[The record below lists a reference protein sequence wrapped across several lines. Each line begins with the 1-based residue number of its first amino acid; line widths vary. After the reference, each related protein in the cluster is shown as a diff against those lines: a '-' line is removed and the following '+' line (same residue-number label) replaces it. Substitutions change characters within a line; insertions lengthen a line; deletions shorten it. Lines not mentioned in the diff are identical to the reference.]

1 MKSVNRHSALLCF
14 ILLILVSS
22 DILSQVRSEING
34 NNKPIDPENL
44 DTSIDPNKD
53 FYEYSNGSWMKNNPI
68 PPEYSSWS
76 SWSELRNKNNEKQR
90 IILEQATTV
99 SSAAKVSNLQKLGD
113 LYFTAM
119 DTVTIEKIGMEPM
132 KEDLAKIDAIQ
143 SAEDFQRVFAYLK
156 TFRNGGLFSFFA
168 GQDDKN
174 SQNVILQLFQGGL
187 GLPDRDYYLKDDERS
202 KKLRAGY
209 MEYMSRMFTLIG
221 YDDMS
226 SVNTA
231 RKIMDIETRLANAS
245 MSRVDMRDAE
255 ATYHL
260 MKLDELKSLTPDF
273 SWDILFNEIGLTG
286 KSKFDNG
293 LIVGQPE
300 FFKEVNRMM
309 TDVNIEDWKNY
320 LKWNLVRWSADK
332 LSSDFVNE
340 DFNFSNKTMR
350 GVEEQRERWR
360 LSLDFVNSAMGE
372 PLGKIFVEKNFTPET
387 KAKALEMVKN
397 IKESFA
403 ERIKNNE
410 WMSPGTKE
418 EALKK
423 LSKFDVKIGY
433 TDEWKDYS
441 GLQIDRSSFY
451 GNMKKAAAYNL
462 KLNLD
467 KIAKPVNMKEWGM
480 TPQTVNASYN
490 GSKNSITFPSGIMQP
505 PFFDPNADDAVNYGG
520 IGAVIGHE
528 MTHGFDDQGR
538 KYDGD
543 GNMRDWWTQ
552 QDADNYKTR
561 TDKLAKQYSSY
572 VAIDSLHV
580 NGELTL
586 GENIAD
592 LGGMLI
598 SYYAF
603 KKTLSG
609 KDNLLI
615 EGFTPEQRFFLAY
628 SQLWRENRRPDAV
641 RLQVNTD
648 PHSPGEF
655 RVNGVM
661 PNMKEFMNAF
671 NGKPGDPMVNDAEK
685 IVVIW

>member
-1 MKSVNRHSALLCF
+1 
-14 ILLILVSS
+14 
-22 DILSQVRSEING
+22 
-34 NNKPIDPENL
+34 
-44 DTSIDPNKD
+44 
-53 FYEYSNGSWMKNNPI
+53 
-68 PPEYSSWS
+68 
-76 SWSELRNKNNEKQR
+76 
-90 IILEQATTV
+90 
-99 SSAAKVSNLQKLGD
+99 
-113 LYFTAM
+113 
-119 DTVTIEKIGMEPM
+119 
-132 KEDLAKIDAIQ
+132 
-143 SAEDFQRVFAYLK
+143 
-156 TFRNGGLFSFFA
+156 
-168 GQDDKN
+168 
-174 SQNVILQLFQGGL
+174 
-187 GLPDRDYYLKDDERS
+187 
-202 KKLRAGY
+202 
-209 MEYMSRMFTLIG
+209 MFNLIG
-221 YDDMS
+221 YDEMTS
-226 SVNTA
+226 MNTA
-231 RKIMDIETRLANAS
+231 RKVMDIETRLANAS
-245 MSRVDMRDAE
+245 MNRVDMRDAE

-260 MKLDELKSLTPDF
+260 MKLDELRSLTPNF
-273 SWDILFNEIGLTG
+273 SWDVLFNEIGLTD

-293 LIVGQPE
+293 VIVGQPE
-300 FFKEVNRMM
+300 YFKEVNRMM

-451 GNMKKAAAYNL
+451 GNMKKASAYSL

-467 KIAKPVNMKEWGM
+467 KIAKPVKMQEWGM

-490 GSKNSITFPSGIMQP
+490 GSKNSITFPAGIMQP
-505 PFFDPNADDAVNYGG
+505 PFFDPDADDAVNYGG

-538 KYDGD
+538 KYDGE

-561 TDKLAKQYSSY
+561 TEKLAKQYSSY
-572 VAIDSLHV
+572 IAIDSLHV

-598 SYYAF
+598 SYYAL

-609 KDNLLI
+609 KENELI
-615 EGFTPEQRFFLAY
+615 EGLTPEQRFFFAY

-648 PHSPGEF
+648 PHSPGKF

-671 NGKPGDPMVNDAEK
+671 NGKPGDPMVNDSVK
-685 IVVIW
+685 RVVIW

>member
-1 MKSVNRHSALLCF
+1 MKNRNFHIVIFYSIFFLF
-14 ILLILVSS
+14 TGSLIY
-22 DILSQVRSEING
+22 SQSKPDENY
-34 NNKPIDPENL
+34 KPIDPSNFDL
-44 DTSIDPNKD
+44 SVDPNTD
-53 FYEYSNGSWMKNNPI
+53 FYFYSNGSWIKNNPI

-119 DTVTIEKIGMEPM
+119 DTVTIEKLGPEPM

-202 KKLRAGY
+202 KKLRGSY
-209 MEYMSRMFTLIG
+209 MEYMSRMFALIG
-221 YDDMS
+221 YDEMTS
-226 SVNTA
+226 LNTA
-231 RKIMDIETRLANAS
+231 RKVMDIETRLANAS

-260 MKLDELKSLTPDF
+260 MKLDELRSLTPNF
-273 SWDILFNEIGLTG
+273 SWDVLFNEIGLTD

-293 LIVGQPE
+293 VIVGQPE
-300 FFKEVNRMM
+300 YFKEVNRMM
-309 TDVNIEDWKNY
+309 TDVSIEDWKNY

-451 GNMKKAAAYNL
+451 GNMKKAAAYSL

-467 KIAKPVNMKEWGM
+467 KIAKPVKMQEWGM

-490 GSKNSITFPSGIMQP
+490 GSKNSITFPAGIMQP

-561 TDKLAKQYSSY
+561 TDKLAKQYNGY

-598 SYYAF
+598 SYYAL

-609 KDNLLI
+609 KENVLI

-628 SQLWRENRRPDAV
+628 SQLWKENRRPDAI

-648 PHSPGEF
+648 PHSPGKF

-671 NGKPGDPMVNDAEK
+671 NGKPGDPMVNDSVK
-685 IVVIW
+685 RVVIW

>member
-1 MKSVNRHSALLCF
+1 MKNVNRHLALLCM
-14 ILLILVSS
+14 ILLLVSS
-22 DILSQVRSEING
+22 DVLSQVKSESNG
-34 NNKPIDPENL
+34 NYKPIDPANL
-44 DTSIDPNKD
+44 DTSIDPNSD

-76 SWSELRNKNNEKQR
+76 SWSELRDKNSEKLR
-90 IILEQATTV
+90 IILEQAATV
-99 SSAAKVSNLQKLGD
+99 SSASKVSNLQKLGD
-113 LYFTAM
+113 LYYTAM
-119 DTVTIEKIGMEPM
+119 DTVTIEKLGMEPM

-143 SAEDFQRVFAYLK
+143 SIEDFQKVFSYLK

-174 SQNVILQLFQGGL
+174 SENVILQLFQGGL
-187 GLPDRDYYLKDDERS
+187 GLPDRDYYLKEDDRS
-202 KKLRAGY
+202 KNIRNKYL
-209 MEYMSRMFTLIG
+209 EYMSSLFTLMG
-221 YDDMS
+221 YDKMS

-231 RKIMDIETRLANAS
+231 QKIMDIETRMANAS
-245 MSRVDMRDAE
+245 MDRVQMRDAE
-255 ATYHL
+255 ASYHL
-260 MKLDELKSLTPDF
+260 MKYDELISLTPDF
-273 SWDILFNEIGLTG
+273 SWEILFNELGLND
-286 KSKFDNG
+286 KSKFVNG
-293 LIVGQPE
+293 VIVGQPE
-300 FFKEVNRMM
+300 FFKELNRMM
-309 TDVNIEDWKNY
+309 SDVSIEDWKNY
-320 LKWNLVRWSADK
+320 LKWNLVRWAADK
-332 LSSDFVNE
+332 LSSDFATAA
-340 DFNFSNKTMR
+340 FNFSSKTLR

-360 LSLDFVNSAMGE
+360 LGIDFVNGSMGE
-372 PLGKIFVEKNFTPET
+372 PLGQIFVEKNFTPET
-387 KAKALEMVKN
+387 KAKAEEMVKN

-423 LSKFDVKIGY
+423 LGKFDVKIGY

-467 KIAKPVNMKEWGM
+467 KISKPVNMKEWGM

-490 GSKNSITFPSGIMQP
+490 GSKNSITFPAGIMQP

-538 KYDGD
+538 KYDGE

-552 QDADNYKTR
+552 QDADNYQAR
-561 TDKLAKQYSSY
+561 ADKLAKQYSSY
-572 VAIDSLHV
+572 IAVDSLHV
-580 NGELTL
+580 NGKLTL

-592 LGGMLI
+592 LGGLLI
-598 SYYAF
+598 SYHAL

-609 KDNLLI
+609 KDIALI

-628 SQLWRENRRPDAV
+628 SQLWKENRRPDAV

-648 PHSPGEF
+648 PHSPGRF

-661 PNMKEFMNAF
+661 PNMTEFMQAF

-685 IVVIW
+685 RVVIW

>member
-1 MKSVNRHSALLCF
+1 MLFGF
-14 ILLILVSS
+14 ILILVLNPKGFAQNQS
-22 DILSQVRSEING
+22 DLNKI
-34 NNKPIDPENL
+34 NKPIDPANL
-44 DTSIDPNKD
+44 DTSIDPNTD

-68 PPEYSSWS
+68 PPENSGWS
-76 SWSELRNKNNEKQR
+76 SWNELREMNNEKLHQ
-90 IILEQATTV
+90 ILEQAITV
-99 SSAAKVSNLQKLGD
+99 SSASKNSELQKLGD

-119 DTVTIEKIGMEPM
+119 DTGTIEKLGMEPM

-143 SAEDFQRVFAYLK
+143 SIQDFQKVFSYMK

-174 SQNVILQLFQGGL
+174 SQNVILQIFQGGL
-187 GLPDRDYYLKDDERS
+187 GLPDREYYLKDDDRS
-202 KKLRAGY
+202 KNIRNKYRQYISNLFKL
-209 MEYMSRMFTLIG
+209 TG
-221 YDDMS
+221 YDEMS
-226 SVNTA
+226 SMNKA
-231 RKIMDIETRLANAS
+231 QKIMDIETRLANAS
-245 MSRVDMRDAE
+245 MSRVEMRDAE

-260 MKLDELKSLTPDF
+260 MRYDELISLTPDF
-273 SWDILFNEIGLTG
+273 SWEILFNELGIND
-286 KSKFDNG
+286 KSKFVNG
-293 LIVGQPE
+293 VIVGQPE
-300 FFKEVNRMM
+300 FFKELNRMM
-309 TDVNIEDWKNY
+309 SDVSIEDWKDY
-320 LKWNLVRWSADK
+320 LRWNLMRWAADK
-332 LSSDFVNE
+332 LSSDFVTE
-340 DFNFSNKTMR
+340 SFNFSNKTLR
-350 GVEEQRERWR
+350 GVEEQRDRWK
-360 LSLDFVNSAMGE
+360 LSIDFVSGAMGE
-372 PLGKIFVEKNFTPET
+372 PLGKYFVEKNFTPET
-387 KAKALEMVKN
+387 KAKAEAMVKN
-397 IKESFA
+397 IKEAFA

-423 LSKFDVKIGY
+423 LGKFDVKLGY

-441 GLQIDRSSFY
+441 GLQIDRISFY
-451 GNMKKAAAYNL
+451 ENMKRAAAYNQ

-467 KIAKPVNMKEWGM
+467 KIARPVNMKEWGM

-490 GSKNSITFPSGIMQP
+490 GSKNSITFPAGIMQP

-609 KDNLLI
+609 KDNMLI

-628 SQLWRENRRPDAV
+628 SQLWRENRRPDAI

-661 PNMKEFMNAF
+661 PNMKEFMNVF